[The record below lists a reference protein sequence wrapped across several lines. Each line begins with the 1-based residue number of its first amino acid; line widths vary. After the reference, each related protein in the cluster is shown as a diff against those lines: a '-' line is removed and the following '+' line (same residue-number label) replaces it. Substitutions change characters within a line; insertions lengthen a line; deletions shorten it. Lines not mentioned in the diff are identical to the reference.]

1 MFLGHF
7 GVALGAKRASPH
19 TSLGV
24 LFVAAQLPDLLWPIF
39 LALGWERV
47 AVQPGNT
54 AFTPL
59 AFLSYPLSHSLLMV
73 IVWAVA
79 AGIAYAVWRRDPWGA
94 LVIGLLVLSHW
105 LLDALSHKPDLPLYP
120 GGPLVGAGLWHSVP
134 ATLAVEGG
142 IFLAGLAVYLRA
154 TVARDGIGK
163 SGLFLL
169 VALLV
174 LIYVG
179 SVVGPPPPN
188 VRAVIISGFAAWL
201 FPFWAWWVDTHRVP
215 RDDIDPETV
224 EA

>member
-1 MFLGHF
+1 VFLGHF
-7 GVALGAKRASPH
+7 GVAFGAKRATPR

-24 LFVAAQLPDLLWPIF
+24 LFVAAQLPDLLWPVF
-39 LALGWERV
+39 LALGWEHV
-47 AVQPGNT
+47 AVQPGST

-59 AFLSYPLSHSLLMV
+59 AFLSYPISHSLLMV
-73 IVWAVA
+73 VVWAILA
-79 AGIAYAVWRRDPWGA
+79 AVAYAFWRHDSWGA
-94 LVIGLLVLSHW
+94 LVIGFLVLSHW

-120 GGPLVGAGLWHSVP
+120 GGPLVGAGLWDSVR
-134 ATLAVEGG
+134 ATLVVEGG

-163 SGLFLL
+163 SALFLL

-179 SVVGPPPPN
+179 GVVGPPPPSA
-188 VRAVIISGFAAWL
+188 RAVIISGFAAWL
-201 FPFWAWWVDTHRVP
+201 FPFWAWWVDSHRVS
-215 RDDIDPETV
+215 REDIDPEVV